1 MNLKP
6 IALAFV
12 WGFGALALQAS
23 DLTPEVTARFLKVI
37 ATTSGQTRIA
47 CQDGAVKTALE
58 AQGMP
63 VEAGA
68 GIVWCTSVTEARMQK
83 QLGKLVVVGR
93 RDLVAMACIVLE
105 EEGGRPRLV
114 LNTTNI
120 RTCKI
125 TLGDALM
132 RIGEKL

>member
-6 IALAFV
+6 IALALA
-12 WGFGALALQAS
+12 WGISALALQAS

-47 CQDGAVKTALE
+47 CLDGAVKTALE
-58 AQGMP
+58 AQGIP
-63 VEAGA
+63 VETGA
-68 GIVWCTSVTEARMQK
+68 GIVWCTTLTEARMQK
-83 QLGKLVVVGR
+83 QAGKLVVVGR
-93 RDLVAMACIVLE
+93 RELTPMACIVLA
-105 EEGGRPRLV
+105 EEGGRPKLV

-120 RTCKI
+120 RACKI

-132 RIGEKL
+132 RIGDKL